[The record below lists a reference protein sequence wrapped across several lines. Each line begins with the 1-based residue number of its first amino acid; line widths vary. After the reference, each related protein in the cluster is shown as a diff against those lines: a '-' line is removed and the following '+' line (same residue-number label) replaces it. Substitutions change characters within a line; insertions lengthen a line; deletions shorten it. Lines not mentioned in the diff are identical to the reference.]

1 MFCAGTSVHRTR
13 HLLDPAMKPTPSVCN
28 YSLLRFR
35 PYADTEEFVNVGV
48 LVTCQQPCLIHFL
61 AEQKMPA
68 RAKALFPQQNE
79 QAFETALEAMRRDL
93 ERVKAGVHDP
103 KSCQFAFN
111 EVVRIRESTF
121 RFGEVRTILT
131 ADPGNLVEELFSR
144 YVRMEAPVP
153 RDPQL
158 AAV

>member
-1 MFCAGTSVHRTR
+1 MLGAGTSVYRTR
-13 HLLDPAMKPTPSVCN
+13 QILDPAMKPTQAVCN
-28 YSLLRFR
+28 YALLRFR
-35 PYADTEEFVNVGV
+35 PYAETEEFVNVGV
-48 LVTCQQPCLIHFL
+48 LVACQQPCLIHFL
-61 AEQKMPA
+61 AEPKMPA
-68 RAKALFPQQNE
+68 RAKALFPHQNE
-79 QAFETALEAMRRDL
+79 QAFEGALKAMSRDL

-131 ADPGNLVEELFSR
+131 ANPENLVKELFSR
-144 YVRMEAPVP
+144 YVRMEASVP
-153 RDPQL
+153 SDPQL